1 MEASNLEFC
10 DSHNMIAFL
19 KKPKTSN
26 GFHEIID
33 FLTNSSIH
41 YALTI
46 NPRVYIVHIN
56 EFWNSASY
64 EESNGI
70 KKIKAKI
77 DNKEVIITENIIR
90 THLHLQDEAGISS
103 IPSTDLFAL
112 FERMGYEGNLT
123 KFTFQKALLSPQWK
137 FLVHIV
143 QQCLA
148 PKRSTWNEF
157 NKSIA
162 TVVAC
167 LTSGQVYNFSQMIFE
182 GMLGNLTNPD
192 GKFLMYPRFLQQIFL
207 KELTGLTD
215 HAQIYLS
222 PLHSQKIFAN
232 MKRQCKGFSG
242 AVTPLFPNMLGVTI
256 PTGEETSNPL
266 GSQPTPV
273 LIQQQTAA
281 TVETAQPETQST
293 NNETVASQVE
303 NSQPSSLHVTKTY
316 TRKQKRIPS
325 TSVATN
331 PKPKSLNTPKQITI
345 EVSEIP
351 KVTLGTSELSP
362 KLMKVVM
369 QKGIDHEGRAQ
380 TTVVTPSVAQDSLT
394 GNKTQL
400 SATLSDESFDLALEG
415 PRCQE
420 TMGGTSAEARPLS
433 VPGYPSNDQPLA
445 GTQQLGGEDSSETIN
460 LKELMDLLVTLK
472 DQVTLQSDEIVTLK
486 EKVHKLELTLKKQ
499 RFQVLRTKKKAASK
513 RLKKKRTSQV
523 IISSQST

>member
-1 MEASNLEFC
+1 
-10 DSHNMIAFL
+10 
-19 KKPKTSN
+19 
-26 GFHEIID
+26 
-33 FLTNSSIH
+33 
-41 YALTI
+41 
-46 NPRVYIVHIN
+46 
-56 EFWNSASY
+56 
-64 EESNGI
+64 
-70 KKIKAKI
+70 
-77 DNKEVIITENIIR
+77 
-90 THLHLQDEAGISS
+90 
-103 IPSTDLFAL
+103 
-112 FERMGYEGNLT
+112 MGYEGNLT

-137 FLVHIV
+137 FLIHVV

-148 PKRSTWNEF
+148 PKPSTWNEF

-162 TVVAC
+162 TAVAC
-167 LTSGQVYNFSQMIFE
+167 LTSGQVYNFSQIIFE
-182 GMLGNLTNPD
+182 GMLGNLANPD
-192 GKFLMYPRFLQQIFL
+192 SKFLMYPRFLQQIFS
-207 KELTGLTD
+207 KELTDLTV

-222 PLHSQKIFAN
+222 PFHSQKIFAN

-266 GSQPTPV
+266 GPQPTPV
-273 LIQQQTAA
+273 LIQQQTTA
-281 TVETAQPETQST
+281 TGETAHPETQST
-293 NNETVASQVE
+293 NIIETIVSQAE
-303 NSQPSSLHVTKTY
+303 NQQPPSLPVTKTY

-331 PKPKSLNTPKQITI
+331 PKPKSLITPQQITS

-351 KVTLGTSELSP
+351 EVTLGTSELSP

-472 DQVTLQSDEIVTLK
+472 DQVTLQSEEIVTLK
-486 EKVHKLELTLKKQ
+486 EKVHKLELPLKKQ
-499 RFQVLRTKKKAASK
+499 RFQIYRTKKRAASK
-513 RLKKKRTSQV
+513 RLEKMRTSQV
-523 IISSQST
+523 KISSQSSEEGEKDLSIHENATNKGEI